1 MVQATPSYFN
11 WIIYPKIVSV
21 NSFFNLIKKS
31 LVKYRNW
38 CYNASLGQEIDYMIK
53 ENNKKIFTY
62 GIRDGIP
69 IALGYFAVSFSLGIT
84 AKNAG
89 LTPLQSMLASL
100 LCNASA
106 GEYAGFTSI
115 AAKSSYIEIA
125 IITLIANL
133 RYLLMSFAMSQK
145 ISPKTKLRHRLLV
158 GFDLTDEIFGISMAQ
173 KGYLNPLYAYGA
185 MLVAIPGWAIGTG
198 IGAFAGSLLPA
209 NVVSA
214 LSVALYG
221 MFLAIIIP
229 PCREN
234 KILTPI
240 TAVCFILSF
249 IASVMP
255 GLSQLSDGTRIIILT
270 VAISAVCAA
279 LFPRS
284 QEDEENE

>member
-1 MVQATPSYFN
+1 MNRMTRLN
-11 WIIYPKIVSV
+11 
-21 NSFFNLIKKS
+21 
-31 LVKYRNW
+31 
-38 CYNASLGQEIDYMIK
+38 
-53 ENNKKIFTY
+53 ENNKRIFIQGLY
-62 GIRDGIP
+62 DGIP

-84 AKNAG
+84 AKNAS
-89 LTPLQSMLASL
+89 LTPIQAMLASL

-115 AAKSSYIEIA
+115 AANAGYIEIA

-145 ISPKTKLRHRLLV
+145 ISPKTKSIHRLLI

-185 MLVAIPGWAIGTG
+185 MLVAIPGWTIGTG
-198 IGAFAGSLLPA
+198 IGAFAGNLLPA

-229 PCREN
+229 PCRTN
-234 KILTPI
+234 KILMLI
-240 TAVCFILSF
+240 IAVCFAASYL
-249 IASVMP
+249 ASVLP
-255 GLSQLSDGTRIIILT
+255 GISRLSDGTRIIILT
-270 VAISAVCAA
+270 VIISAICAI
-279 LFPRS
+279 LFPRKDQDGGS
-284 QEDEENE
+284 ENAK

>member
-1 MVQATPSYFN
+1 MNTN
-11 WIIYPKIVSV
+11 I
-21 NSFFNLIKKS
+21 
-31 LVKYRNW
+31 
-38 CYNASLGQEIDYMIK
+38 IK
-53 ENNKKIFTY
+53 ENNKRIFAA
-62 GIRDGIP
+62 GVRDGIP

-89 LTPLQSMLASL
+89 LTPIQAMIASL

-115 AAKSSYIEIA
+115 AAKASYIEIA

-145 ISPKTKLRHRLLV
+145 ISPKAKSVHRFLI

-185 MLVAIPGWAIGTG
+185 ILVAIPGWTLGTG
-198 IGAFAGSLLPA
+198 IGAYAGNLLSPS
-209 NVVSA
+209 VVSA

-229 PCREN
+229 PCR
-234 KILTPI
+234 
-240 TAVCFILSF
+240 
-249 IASVMP
+249 
-255 GLSQLSDGTRIIILT
+255 
-270 VAISAVCAA
+270 
-279 LFPRS
+279 
-284 QEDEENE
+284 

>member
-1 MVQATPSYFN
+1 
-11 WIIYPKIVSV
+11 
-21 NSFFNLIKKS
+21 
-31 LVKYRNW
+31 
-38 CYNASLGQEIDYMIK
+38 MIK

-89 LTPLQSMLASL
+89 LSPIQSMLASL

-115 AAKSSYIEIA
+115 AAKASYIEIA

-185 MLVAIPGWAIGTG
+185 MLVAIPGWTIGTG

-240 TAVCFILSF
+240 IAVCFILSF

-270 VAISAVCAA
+270 VAISAGCAA

-284 QEDEENE
+284 EEDEENE